1 MALLLLPS
9 KHWLIA
15 LVPLSVACAAL
26 VWPGKESS
34 MDDDPNKQSKA
45 ALSIPQS
52 SKTTAEK
59 LTVQEN
65 LSPVQ
70 PAEATANDIDSDAKL
85 TTWQTMPG
93 KLLATMKKLDS
104 ELTRRQT
111 EVREMQQHLE
121 KTLKINHA
129 SQETESTMEAVQQE
143 EENIDFKQTQLINH
157 ANSLLDS
164 HETDLKRSMENA
176 AKSIQIVEEQVRSY
190 QETLDLM
197 KKMAF

>member
-34 MDDDPNKQSKA
+34 QDDDSNNQTKT

-52 SKTTAEK
+52 SKTAAEK
-59 LTVQEN
+59 LIVNEN
-65 LSPVQ
+65 LSPEQ
-70 PAEATANDIDSDAKL
+70 PADATSNDIDSAAKL

-111 EVREMQQHLE
+111 EVREMQHHLE

-129 SQETESTMEAVQQE
+129 SQDTESTLEDVQQE

-157 ANSLLDS
+157 ASSLLDS

-176 AKSIQIVEEQVRSY
+176 AKSIQIVEEQVKSY